1 MKDAII
7 VTRWG
12 AWFRGR
18 RFPCSIGRGG
28 ITHNKREGD
37 GATPVGEHRIVGVM
51 IRRDRLR
58 GLRLHNARPIGPTD
72 LWSDDAR
79 DPQYNHAVRAPHKF
93 GHERLRRSDP
103 MYDLIL
109 ITDWNWPAAQPG
121 HGSAIF
127 VHQWRRPRQ
136 RTAGCIAFDRRDLLG
151 IVKAIGPHTRLV
163 VRG

>member
-18 RFPCSIGRGG
+18 RYPCSIGRGG
-28 ITHNKREGD
+28 ITHDKCEGD
-37 GATPVGEHRIVGVM
+37 GATPVGAHRIVGVM

-58 GLRLHNARPIGPTD
+58 LHGAKPIGPAD
-72 LWSDDAR
+72 LWSDDPR
-79 DPQYNHAVRAPHKF
+79 DPQYNHAVRAPHGF
-93 GHERLRRSDP
+93 GHERLCRADP
-103 MYDLIL
+103 MYDLVL
-109 ITDWNWPAAQPG
+109 ITDWNWPVARPG
-121 HGSAIF
+121 KGSAIF

-136 RTAGCIAFDRRDLLG
+136 GTAGCVAFRRRDLIHIARHLT
-151 IVKAIGPHTRLV
+151 PHTLLV